1 MIKKGKAEKIRDYL
15 NNLKDTKVTVNEY
28 KGAVMLLV
36 YLGNFK
42 YSDGL
47 EMIEVYKNELMETF
61 GNDTEENKF

>member
-1 MIKKGKAEKIRDYL
+1 MVKMGKAEKIRNYL
-15 NNLKDTKVTVNEY
+15 NNLKDAKVPVTEY

-47 EMIEVYKNELMETF
+47 DMIESYKDELMESLS
-61 GNDTEENKF
+61 D

>member
-1 MIKKGKAEKIRDYL
+1 MAKTGKAEKIRNYL
-15 NNLKDTKVTVNEY
+15 NNLRDTKVPVNEF

-47 EMIEVYKNELMETF
+47 EMIENYKNELMEALS
-61 GNDTEENKF
+61 E

>member
-1 MIKKGKAEKIRDYL
+1 MVKTGKAEKIRNYL
-15 NNLKDTKVTVNEY
+15 NNLKDTKVPVNEY

-47 EMIEVYKNELMETF
+47 DMIEDYKDELMKTL
-61 GNDTEENKF
+61 GTYTEEYV

>member
-1 MIKKGKAEKIRDYL
+1 MVKMGKAEKIRNYL
-15 NNLKDTKVTVNEY
+15 NNLKDAKVPVNEY

-47 EMIEVYKNELMETF
+47 VMIESYKDELMKSLS
-61 GNDTEENKF
+61 D

>member
-1 MIKKGKAEKIRDYL
+1 MVKKGKAEKIWDYL
-15 NNLKDTKVTVNEY
+15 NKLKAEKAPVTEY

-47 EMIEVYKNELMETF
+47 DMIEAYKDELMESLS
-61 GNDTEENKF
+61 D

>member
-1 MIKKGKAEKIRDYL
+1 MVKKGKAEKIRDYL
-15 NNLKDTKVTVNEY
+15 NNLKDTKVPVNEF

-47 EMIEVYKNELMETF
+47 EMIEDYKDELMESLS
-61 GNDTEENKF
+61 D

>member
-1 MIKKGKAEKIRDYL
+1 MTKTGKAEKIRNYL
-15 NNLKDTKVTVNEY
+15 NNLRDTKVPVNEF

-47 EMIEVYKNELMETF
+47 DMIEAYKDELMESLS
-61 GNDTEENKF
+61 D